1 MRRMADGLTLGMWMT
16 ATLGL
21 CLGLGCS
28 STPPAEDP
36 ELSADPP
43 IGQGVDSGG
52 ANQDLDRGVAYIKHE
67 KFAEAIP
74 LLKKAL
80 EVDPKSAMATFYL
93 ATAHEMTGEKD
104 KAIEGYKRA
113 LSLDEKLV
121 EAASNLA
128 AIYLDDPPRPDDA
141 IAILQRAL
149 TQAPDDGLLRQN
161 LAYAYSL
168 KGDVAAASE
177 HYEKV
182 LAKKSDP
189 RVHFAYGSLLFD
201 AKKVDEAVPHLKK
214 AVVGDEVE
222 PAMLVTVAR
231 MMGYAKAFED
241 CVALFDRAIAKK
253 SDDPEWFVR
262 RGTCKHSLKD
272 EEGAGKDFAKAIEVD
287 PKFAAGHYYL
297 GVSML
302 AQHKPQSA
310 RKALEKAAE
319 IGGDSKIGKMAK
331 AKLKSLP

>member
-1 MRRMADGLTLGMWMT
+1 MRRIADRPMLGMWS
-16 ATLGL
+16 AAVLGL
-21 CLGLGCS
+21 CIGCS

-52 ANQDLDRGVAYIKHE
+52 ANQDLDRGVAHIKNE
-67 KFAEAIP
+67 RFAEAIP
-74 LLKKAL
+74 LLEKAL
-80 EVDPKSAMATFYL
+80 EADPQSAMATFYL

-104 KAIEGYKRA
+104 KAIEGYKTA
-113 LSLDEKLV
+113 LALDEKLV

-149 TQAPDDGLLRQN
+149 TKAPDDALLRQN
-161 LAYAYSL
+161 LAYAYGL
-168 KGDVAAASE
+168 KGDVDAASE
-177 HYEKV
+177 HYETI
-182 LAKKSDP
+182 LKKKDDP
-189 RVHFAYGSLLFD
+189 LVRFAYGSLLFD
-201 AKKVDEAVPHLKK
+201 AKKVKDAVVHLKK
-214 AVVGDEVE
+214 AVAGDEAE

-253 SDDPEWFVR
+253 GDDPEWYVR

-272 EEGAGKDFAKAIEVD
+272 EEGAGADFAKSVEVD
-287 PKFAAGHYYL
+287 DKFAAGHYYL
-297 GVSML
+297 GVSLL
-302 AQHKPQSA
+302 AQKKPKEA
-310 RKALEKAAE
+310 KKALEKAAST
-319 IGGDSKIGKMAK
+319 GGDSKIGKMAK
-331 AKLKSLP
+331 AKLKSLK